1 MANNED
7 KLRDYLKRVTAELQ
21 QNTRRLREIEGRT
34 HEPVAI
40 VGMACRLPGGVASPE
55 DLWRLVA
62 GDGDAISEFP
72 QDRGWDVEGLYDPD
86 PDASGRTYCR
96 SGGFLH
102 DAGEFDAD
110 FFGISPREA
119 LAMDPQQRLSLTTAW
134 EAIEH
139 AGIDPT
145 TLKGSGLGVFVG
157 GWHTGYTSGQTT
169 AAQAPELEGHLV
181 SGAAL
186 GFLSGRIAYVLGTDG
201 PALTVDTACSSSL
214 VALHLAVQALR
225 KGECDMAL
233 AGGVTVMPNA
243 DLFVQFSRQ
252 RGLAADGR
260 SKAFATSADGFGPA
274 EGAGVLLVERL
285 SDARRHGHRVL
296 AVVRGSAVNQDGA
309 SNGLTAPNGPSQ
321 QRVIRRALADARL
334 TPGDVDVVEAH
345 GTGTRLGDPI
355 EAQALIA
362 TYGRERSGEQPL
374 KLGALKSNIGH
385 TQAAAGVAGVIK
397 MVQAM
402 RHGLLPKTLHVDEPS
417 DQIDW
422 SAGSVELLTEATDW
436 PEKSDGGPRR
446 AAVSS
451 FGISGTNAHVVLE
464 EAPAAA
470 EETASDTEPSTVG
483 GVVPWPVSA
492 KTPAALDTQI
502 GRLAAYADSRTDL
515 DPAAAARTLIHG
527 RTAMDHR
534 AVAIGD
540 SKKALRDAL
549 HMPEGLIRGTA
560 TDLGR
565 VAFVFP
571 GQGTQWAGMGA
582 ELLDVSQE
590 FAASMAECEAA
601 LAPYVDWSLEAVVR
615 QTPGAPTLERVDV
628 VQPVTFAVMVS
639 LARVWQHHGVT
650 PQAVVG
656 HSQGEIAAAC
666 VAGALSLDDAARVVA
681 LRSKSIAAHLAG
693 KGGMLSL
700 ALSETAVLERLTG
713 FDGLSV
719 AAVNGPTATVVSGDP
734 AQIEELARACEAD
747 GIRARIIPVDYA
759 SHSQQVE
766 IIEKELAEVLAGL
779 TPQAPRVPF
788 FSTLEGAWITEP
800 ALDGTYWYRN
810 LRHRVGFAPAVETLA
825 ADEGFTH
832 FVEVSA
838 HPVLTMALPDTVTG
852 LGTLRR
858 DQGDRDRLVTSLA
871 EAWAN
876 GLPID
881 WTSLLPSATGH
892 QADHLP
898 TYAFQT
904 ERYWLQDSAPTS
916 AADDWRYRVEWKPLT
931 TAGQADL
938 SGRWLVAAE
947 GRPDAELLGALKA
960 AGADV
965 EVLAAGADDDR
976 EALAAR
982 LAGLTAGDGFT
993 GVVSLLDGL
1002 TPLVAWVQALG
1013 DAGIGAPL
1021 WCVTRGAVSL
1031 GRHDTPADPDQAM
1044 LWGLG
1049 RVVALEHPERWAG
1062 LVDLPAQPDA
1072 AALAHLAT
1080 ALAGSTGEDQI
1091 AIRTTGLH
1099 ARRLAR
1105 APLHGRR
1112 PTRDWQPHGTVLITG
1127 GTGALG
1133 SHAARW
1139 MAHHGAEHLLL
1150 VSRSGDQAPGA
1161 IQLADELRE
1170 LGTRVTLAACDV
1182 ADPDAMRTLLAD
1194 IPTDTPL
1201 TAVLHTAGAPGGD
1214 PLDATGPEDIARILG
1229 AKTSGAQVLDDLLRG
1244 TPLDAF
1250 VLYSSNAGVWGSG
1263 GQGVYA
1269 AANAH
1274 LDALAARRR
1283 ARGETATSVAWG
1295 LWAGDGMGRGADDAY
1310 WQRRGIRPMSPDRAL
1325 DELAKALCHDETFVA
1340 VADVDWARFAPAFT
1354 VSRPSLLIDGVPE
1367 ARQALA
1373 GPVAPVGAPA
1383 PGDAASARSGQ
1394 SSALAAIAALPAPE
1408 HQPALLTLVRTHA
1421 AAVLGHSSPDR
1432 VAPGR
1437 AFTELG
1443 FDSLT
1448 AVQLRNQ
1455 LSAAVGSRLPAT
1467 TVFDHPTPAALAEHL
1482 HQEYLAP
1489 ADPAPTDWEGRVR
1502 RALAELPL
1510 DRLRDAGVLDTVLR
1524 LTGIEPEPAPGRPDG
1539 ATAGPDAE
1547 QEQAA
1552 SIDDLDAEA
1561 LIRMA
1566 LGPRTT

>member
-21 QNTRRLREIEGRT
+21 QNTKRLREIEGRA

-72 QDRGWDVEGLYDPD
+72 EDRGWDVEGLYDPD

-157 GWHTGYTSGQTT
+157 GWHTGYTSGQST
-169 AAQAPELEGHLV
+169 AVQSPELEGHLV

-252 RGLAADGR
+252 RGLASDGR

-285 SDARRHGHRVL
+285 SDARRNGHRVL

-334 TPGDVDVVEAH
+334 AAGDVDVVEAH

-362 TYGRERSGEQPL
+362 TYGQERSSEQPL
-374 KLGALKSNIGH
+374 RLGALKSNIGH

-422 SAGSVELLTEATDW
+422 SAGTVELLTEAMDW
-436 PEKSDGGPRR
+436 PEKNDGGLRR

-464 EAPAAA
+464 EAPAT
-470 EETASDTEPSTVG
+470 ETAARSVESPA
-483 GVVPWPVSA
+483 GVVPWLVSA
-492 KTPAALDTQI
+492 KTPAALDAQI

-515 DPAAAARTLIHG
+515 DPAAAGRALLDG
-527 RTAMDHR
+527 RTAMEHR

-540 SKKALRDAL
+540 SRETLRDAL
-549 HMPEGLIRGTA
+549 RMPEGLVRGTA
-560 TDLGR
+560 SDLGR

-582 ELLDVSQE
+582 ELLDASKE
-590 FAASMAECEAA
+590 FATAMAECETA
-601 LAPYVDWSLEAVVR
+601 LSAYVDWSLEAVVR
-615 QTPGAPTLERVDV
+615 QTPGAPSLERVDV

-639 LARVWQHHGVT
+639 LARVWQHHGIT
-650 PQAVVG
+650 PQAVIG

-700 ALSETAVLERLTG
+700 ALSETAVLERLAG
-713 FDGLSV
+713 FDGVSV

-734 AQIEELARACEAD
+734 TQIQELATTCEAD

-759 SHSQQVE
+759 SHSAHVE
-766 IIEKELAEVLAGL
+766 TIEDDLAKVLAGL

-825 ADEGFTH
+825 TDEGFTH
-832 FVEVSA
+832 FIEVSA
-838 HPVLTMALPDTVTG
+838 HPVLTMALPETVTG

-858 DQGDRDRLVTSLA
+858 DNGGQHRLTTSLA

-876 GLPID
+876 GLTVD
-881 WTSLLPSATGH
+881 WSALLPTTTTTH
-892 QADHLP
+892 PDLP

-904 ERYWLQDSAPTS
+904 ERYWLQSAAPTS
-916 AADDWRYRVEWKPLT
+916 AADDWRYRVDWKPLA
-931 TAGQADL
+931 TAEQADL
-938 SGRWLVAAE
+938 AGRWLVAAGGE
-947 GRPDAELLGALKA
+947 PDAELLGALKA
-960 AGADV
+960 AGAEV
-965 EVLAAGADDDR
+965 EVLETGGDDDR

-982 LAGLTAGDGFT
+982 LAGLTAGAGFT
-993 GVVSLLDGL
+993 GVVSFLDGL
-1002 TPLVAWVQALG
+1002 TPLLAWVQALG
-1013 DAGIGAPL
+1013 DAGIDAPL
-1021 WCVTRGAVSL
+1021 WCVTRGAVAV
-1031 GRHDTPADPDQAM
+1031 GRHDTPADPEQAM

-1049 RVVALEHPERWAG
+1049 RVVALEHPDRWAG
-1062 LVDLPAQPDA
+1062 LVDLPTTELDA
-1072 AALAHLAT
+1072 AALGHLTT
-1080 ALAGSTGEDQI
+1080 ALSGSTGEDQI
-1091 AIRTTGLH
+1091 AIRATGLH

-1112 PTRDWQPHGTVLITG
+1112 PARDWQPHGTVLITG

-1139 MAHHGAEHLLL
+1139 TAQHGADHLLL
-1150 VSRSGDQAPGA
+1150 ISRSGDQAPGA
-1161 IQLADELRE
+1161 DQLTDELTS
-1170 LGTRVTLAACDV
+1170 LGARVTIAACDV
-1182 ADPDAMRTLLAD
+1182 ADPHALRTLLDTIPAD
-1194 IPTDTPL
+1194 APL
-1201 TAVLHTAGAPGGD
+1201 TAVIHTAGAPGGD
-1214 PLDATGPEDIARILG
+1214 PLDATGPEDVARILG

-1340 VADVDWARFAPAFT
+1340 VADVDWERFAPAFT

-1373 GPVAPVGAPA
+1373 APAGGTAA
-1383 PGDAASARSGQ
+1383 PGDTASAASGQ
-1394 SSALAAIAALPAPE
+1394 STALAAITALPEAE
-1408 HQPALLTLVRTHA
+1408 RRPALLALVRTHA
-1421 AAVLGHSSPDR
+1421 AAVLGHPSPDR

-1455 LSAAVGSRLPAT
+1455 LSAAVGKRLPAT
-1467 TVFDHPTPAALAEHL
+1467 TVFDHPTPTALAAYL
-1482 HQEYLAP
+1482 HQEYVAP

-1510 DRLRDAGVLDTVLR
+1510 DRLRDAGVLDAVLR
-1524 LTGIEPEPAPGRPDG
+1524 LTGIEPEPTPGRTDG
-1539 ATAGPDAE
+1539 GTAGPGTESEADAE
-1547 QEQAA
+1547 PEA

>member
-55 DLWRLVA
+55 DLWELVA

-134 EAIEH
+134 EAIES

-145 TLKGSGLGVFVG
+145 SLKGSGLGVFVG

-169 AAQAPELEGHLV
+169 AAQSPELEGHLV

-285 SDARRHGHRVL
+285 SDARRNGHRVL

-334 TPGDVDVVEAH
+334 APGDVDVVEAH

-362 TYGRERSGEQPL
+362 TYGQEKSSEQPL
-374 KLGALKSNIGH
+374 RLGALKSNIGH

-422 SAGSVELLTEATDW
+422 SAGTVELLTQAVDW
-436 PEKSDGGPRR
+436 PQKQDGGLRR

-464 EAPAAA
+464 EAPADEITPADGP
-470 EETASDTEPSTVG
+470 TADGT
-483 GVVPWPVSA
+483 VPWLVSA
-492 KTPAALDTQI
+492 KTPAALDAQI
-502 GRLAAYADSRTDL
+502 ERLAAYADGRTDL
-515 DPAAAARTLIHG
+515 APAAVARGLVSG
-527 RTAMDHR
+527 RTAMEHR
-534 AVAIGD
+534 AVAVGD
-540 SKKALRDAL
+540 GREALRDAL
-549 HMPEGLIRGTA
+549 RMPEGLIRGTS
-560 TDLGR
+560 TDVGR

-582 ELLDVSQE
+582 ELLDVSKE
-590 FAASMAECEAA
+590 FAAEMAACETA
-601 LAPYVDWSLEAVVR
+601 LSRYVDWSLEAVVR
-615 QTPGAPTLERVDV
+615 QAPGAPTLDRVDV

-639 LARVWQHHGVT
+639 LAKVWQHHGIT

-656 HSQGEIAAAC
+656 HSQGEIAAAY
-666 VAGALSLDDAARVVA
+666 VAGALSLDNAAKVVA
-681 LRSKSIAAHLAG
+681 LRSKSIGAHLAG

-700 ALSETAVLERLTG
+700 ALAEADVLERLTA

-734 AQIEELARACEAD
+734 VQIEELARTCEAD
-747 GIRARIIPVDYA
+747 GVRARIIPVDYA
-759 SHSQQVE
+759 SHSAHVE
-766 IIEKELAEVLAGL
+766 TIETELAEVLAGL
-779 TPQAPRVPF
+779 TPRVPEVPF
-788 FSTLEGAWITEP
+788 FSTLEGAWITTP
-800 ALDGTYWYRN
+800 ALDSGYWYRN
-810 LRHRVGFAPAVETLA
+810 LRHPVGFAPAVETLA
-825 ADEGFTH
+825 TDEGFTH
-832 FVEVSA
+832 FVEISA
-838 HPVLTMALPDTVTG
+838 HPVLTMALPETVTG

-858 DQGDRDRLVTSLA
+858 EQGGQHRLTTSLA
-871 EAWAN
+871 EAWAS
-876 GLPID
+876 GLPVD
-881 WTSLLPSATGH
+881 WSPLLPTAGPNPE
-892 QADHLP
+892 LP
-898 TYAFQT
+898 TYAFRT
-904 ERYWLQDSAPTS
+904 ERFWLQSAAPTS

-931 TAGQADL
+931 ASGGAEL
-938 SGRWLVAAE
+938 SGRWLVAAGSE
-947 GRPDAELLGALKA
+947 PDAELVGALTA
-960 AGADV
+960 AGAEAV
-965 EVLAAGADDDR
+965 VLTAGADDDR
-976 EALAAR
+976 ETLAAR
-982 LAGLTAGDGFT
+982 LTALTTGDTFT
-993 GVVSLLDGL
+993 GVVSLLD
-1002 TPLVAWVQALG
+1002 TLVPQIAWVQALG
-1013 DAGIGAPL
+1013 DAGIGAPQ
-1021 WCVTRGAVSL
+1021 WSVTTGAVSI
-1031 GRHDTPADPDQAM
+1031 GHGDVPADPERAM

-1062 LVDLPAQPDA
+1062 LIDLPVQPDT
-1072 AALAHLAT
+1072 T
-1080 ALAGSTGEDQI
+1080 ALTHLVTTLSGATGEDQV

-1105 APLHGRR
+1105 APLHNRR

-1133 SHAARW
+1133 AHAARW
-1139 MAHHGAEHLLL
+1139 TAHHGAEHLLL

-1161 IQLADELRE
+1161 AELVGE
-1170 LGTRVTLAACDV
+1170 LEALGTRVTLAASDV
-1182 ADPDAMRTLLAD
+1182 TDPDAMRTLLGT
-1194 IPTDTPL
+1194 IPADTPL

-1214 PLDATGPEDIARILG
+1214 PLDATGPEDVARILG
-1229 AKTSGAQVLDDLLRG
+1229 AKTRGAEVLDELLRG

-1325 DELAKALCHDETFVA
+1325 DELAKAVCHDETFVA
-1340 VADVDWARFAPAFT
+1340 VADVDWERFAPAFT
-1354 VSRPSLLIDGVPE
+1354 VSRPSALIDGVPE

-1373 GPVAPVGAPA
+1373 APVGAPA
-1383 PGDAASARSGQ
+1383 SGESAAAPAGR
-1394 SSALAAIAALPAPE
+1394 SSALAAIAALPE
-1408 HQPALLTLVRTHA
+1408 SERRPALLTLVRTHA

-1455 LSAAVGSRLPAT
+1455 LSAAVGDRIPAT
-1467 TVFDHPTPAALAEHL
+1467 AVFDHPTPAALAAHL
-1482 HQEYLAP
+1482 QQAYLAP
-1489 ADPAPTDWEGRVR
+1489 AEPAPTDWEGRVR

-1510 DRLRDAGVLDTVLR
+1510 DRLRDAGVLETVLR
-1524 LTGIEPEPAPGRPDG
+1524 LTGIEPEPLPGGPDG
-1539 ATAGPDAE
+1539 GAADAE
-1547 QEQAA
+1547 PEPEA

-1566 LGPRTT
+1566 LGPRNDT

>member
-21 QNTRRLREIEGRT
+21 QNTKRLREIEGRT
-34 HEPVAI
+34 HEPIAI

-55 DLWRLVA
+55 DLWQLVA

-72 QDRGWDVEGLYDPD
+72 EDRGWDVEGLYDPD

-157 GWHTGYTSGQTT
+157 GWHTGYTSGQST
-169 AAQAPELEGHLV
+169 ALQSPELEGHLV

-285 SDARRHGHRVL
+285 SDARRNGHRVL

-334 TPGDVDVVEAH
+334 AAADVDVVEAH

-362 TYGRERSGEQPL
+362 TYGRERGSEQPL
-374 KLGALKSNIGH
+374 RLGALKSNIGH

-422 SAGSVELLTEATDW
+422 SAGTVELLTEAVDW
-436 PEKSDGGPRR
+436 PEKTDGGLRR

-451 FGISGTNAHVVLE
+451 FGISGTNAHVVIE
-464 EAPAAA
+464 EAPVASEAA
-470 EETASDTEPSTVG
+470 EAVESPA
-483 GVVPWPVSA
+483 GVVPWLVSA
-492 KTPAALDTQI
+492 KTPAALDAQI
-502 GRLAAYADSRTDL
+502 GRLASYADSRSDL
-515 DPAAAARTLIHG
+515 GPAVAARALLDG

-540 SKKALRDAL
+540 SREALRDAL
-549 HMPEGLIRGTA
+549 RMPEGLVRGTA
-560 TDLGR
+560 SDLGR

-582 ELLDVSQE
+582 ELLDVSKE
-590 FAASMAECEAA
+590 FAEAMAECEAA

-615 QTPGAPTLERVDV
+615 QAPGAPSLERVDV

-650 PQAVVG
+650 PQAVIG
-656 HSQGEIAAAC
+656 HSQGEIAAAY
-666 VAGALSLDDAARVVA
+666 VAGALTLDDAARVVT

-700 ALSETAVLERLTG
+700 ALSEAAALERLVN

-734 AQIEELARACEAD
+734 AQIQELADACETD

-759 SHSQQVE
+759 SHSAHVE
-766 IIEKELAEVLAGL
+766 TIEEDLAKVLAGL

-788 FSTLEGAWITEP
+788 YSTLEGDWITEP
-800 ALDGTYWYRN
+800 ALDAAYWYRN

-825 ADEGFTH
+825 TDEGFTH

-838 HPVLTMALPDTVTG
+838 HPVLTMALPETVTG

-858 DQGDRDRLVTSLA
+858 DNGGQERLITSLA

-876 GLPID
+876 GLPVE
-881 WTSLLPSATGH
+881 WTSHLPSSTTH
-892 QADHLP
+892 ADLP

-904 ERYWLQDSAPTS
+904 ERYWLQASAPTS
-916 AADDWRYRVEWKPLT
+916 AADDWRYRVDWKPLA
-931 TAGQADL
+931 TAAEADL
-938 SGRWLVAAE
+938 TGRWLVAAGGE
-947 GRPDAELLGALKA
+947 PDAGLLGALKA
-960 AGADV
+960 AGAEV
-965 EVLAAGADDDR
+965 EVVETGADDDR

-982 LAGLTAGDGFT
+982 LAGLTDGFT
-993 GVVSLLDGL
+993 GVISLLDGL

-1013 DAGIGAPL
+1013 DAGIEAPL
-1021 WCVTRGAVSL
+1021 WCVTRGAVFV

-1062 LVDLPAQPDA
+1062 LLDLPTELDPST
-1072 AALAHLAT
+1072 LGHLVT
-1080 ALAGSTGEDQI
+1080 VLAGSTGEDQI

-1112 PTRDWQPHGTVLITG
+1112 PARNWQPHGTVLITG

-1133 SHAARW
+1133 THAARW
-1139 MAHHGAEHLLL
+1139 MAQHGAEHLLL
-1150 VSRSGDQAPGA
+1150 VSRSGNQAPGA
-1161 IQLADELRE
+1161 TQLTEELHT
-1170 LGTRVTLAACDV
+1170 LGARVTIAACDV
-1182 ADPDAMRTLLAD
+1182 ADPDAMRTLLD
-1194 IPTDTPL
+1194 TIPTDTPL

-1229 AKTSGAQVLDDLLRG
+1229 AKTSGAQVLDDLLQG

-1325 DELAKALCHDETFVA
+1325 DELAKAVCHDETFVA
-1340 VADVDWARFAPAFT
+1340 VADVDWERFAPAFT

-1373 GPVAPVGAPA
+1373 APAAGAAA
-1383 PGDAASARSGQ
+1383 PGDVSSASGQ
-1394 SSALAAIAALPAPE
+1394 SSALAAITALPEPE
-1408 HQPALLTLVRTHA
+1408 RLPALLTLVRTHA
-1421 AAVLGHSSPDR
+1421 AAVLGHPSPDR

-1455 LSAAVGSRLPAT
+1455 LSAAVGGKLPAT
-1467 TVFDHPTPAALAEHL
+1467 TVFDHPTPTALAAYL
-1482 HQEYLAP
+1482 HQKYVAP

-1502 RALAELPL
+1502 RALSELPL
-1510 DRLRDAGVLDTVLR
+1510 DRLRDAGLLDAVLR
-1524 LTGIEPEPAPGRPDG
+1524 LTGIEPEPAPGSPDSG
-1539 ATAGPDAE
+1539 TAGADGEPAAE
-1547 QEQAA
+1547 PAA

>member
-55 DLWRLVA
+55 DLWQLVA

-145 TLKGSGLGVFVG
+145 SLKGSGLGVFVG

-169 AAQAPELEGHLV
+169 AVQSPELEGHLV

-285 SDARRHGHRVL
+285 SDARRKGHRVL

-334 TPGDVDVVEAH
+334 TPGDVDAVEAH

-362 TYGRERSGEQPL
+362 TYGQERSSEQPL
-374 KLGALKSNIGH
+374 RLGALKSNIGH

-422 SAGSVELLTEATDW
+422 SAGTVELLTEAVDW
-436 PEKSDGGPRR
+436 PRKQDGGPRR

-464 EAPAAA
+464 EPPTPTEDTPAA
-470 EETASDTEPSTVG
+470 EPSPAG
-483 GVVPWPVSA
+483 SVVPWLVSA
-492 KTPAALDTQI
+492 KTPAALDAQI
-502 GRLAAYADSRTDL
+502 GRLAAYADARTDL
-515 DPAAAARTLIHG
+515 DPAAAARALAGG
-527 RTAMDHR
+527 RTAMEHR

-540 SKKALRDAL
+540 SREALRDAL
-549 HMPEGLIRGTA
+549 RMPEALIRGTS
-560 TDLGR
+560 TDVGR

-582 ELLDVSQE
+582 ELLDESQE
-590 FAASMAECEAA
+590 FAAAMAECETA
-601 LAPYVDWSLEAVVR
+601 LSPYVDWSLEAVVR
-615 QTPGAPTLERVDV
+615 QAPGAPSLERVDV

-639 LARVWQHHGVT
+639 LAKLWQHHGVT

-656 HSQGEIAAAC
+656 HSQGEIAAAY
-666 VAGALSLDDAARVVA
+666 VAGALTLDDAARVVA
-681 LRSKSIAAHLAG
+681 LRSRSIAAHLAG
-693 KGGMLSL
+693 KGGMISL
-700 ALSETAVLERLTG
+700 ALSQTDVLERIDTL
-713 FDGLSV
+713 DGLSI

-734 AQIEELARACEAD
+734 TQIDELARTCEAD
-747 GIRARIIPVDYA
+747 GIRARVIPVDYA

-766 IIEKELAEVLAGL
+766 IIESELAQILSGL
-779 TPQAPRVPF
+779 KPQTPRVPF
-788 FSTLEGAWITEP
+788 FSTLECTWITEP
-800 ALDGTYWYRN
+800 TLDATYWYRN
-810 LRHRVGFAPAVETLA
+810 LRHPVGFAPAIETLA
-825 ADEGFTH
+825 TTEGFTH

-852 LGTLRR
+852 LSTLRR
-858 DQGDRDRLVTSLA
+858 EQGGLDRLITSLA
-871 EAWAN
+871 EAWTN
-876 GLPID
+876 GLPLD
-881 WTSLLPSATGH
+881 WTPVLPAATG
-892 QADHLP
+892 DLPDLP

-904 ERYWLQDSAPTS
+904 ERFWLQSSAPTS
-916 AADDWRYRVEWKPLT
+916 AADDWRYRVEWQPLT
-931 TAGQADL
+931 ASGQAAL
-938 SGRWLVAAE
+938 SGRWLVAAGSE
-947 GRPDAELLGALKA
+947 PDAELLGALKA
-960 AGADV
+960 AGAEV
-965 EVLAAGADDDR
+965 EVLEAGADGDR
-976 EALAAR
+976 GALAAR
-982 LAGLTAGDGFT
+982 LAALTTGEGGFT

-1002 TPLVAWVQALG
+1002 VPQVAWVQALG
-1013 DAGIGAPL
+1013 DAGIEAPL
-1021 WCVTRGAVSL
+1021 WCVTQGAVSV
-1031 GRHDTPADPDQAM
+1031 GHDDVPADPHRAM

-1072 AALAHLAT
+1072 TALTHLMT
-1080 ALAGSTGEDQI
+1080 VLAGSTGEDQI
-1091 AIRTTGLH
+1091 AIRTSGLH

-1112 PTRDWQPHGTVLITG
+1112 PARDWQPHGTVLVTG

-1133 SHAARW
+1133 SHTARRL
-1139 MAHHGAEHLLL
+1139 ARHGAEHLLL
-1150 VSRSGDQAPGA
+1150 ISRSGDQAPGA
-1161 IQLADELRE
+1161 TELTDELRA
-1170 LGTRVTLAACDV
+1170 LGARVTLAACDV
-1182 ADPDAMRTLLAD
+1182 ADTDAMRTVLNS
-1194 IPTDTPL
+1194 IPTDAPL
-1201 TAVLHTAGAPGGD
+1201 TAVVHTAGAPGGE
-1214 PLDATGPEDIARILG
+1214 PLDVTGPQDIARILG
-1229 AKTSGAQVLDDLLRG
+1229 AKTRGAEVLDDLLRG

-1310 WQRRGIRPMSPDRAL
+1310 WQRRGIRPMSPERAL
-1325 DELAKALCHDETFVA
+1325 DELARALCHDETFVA
-1340 VADVDWARFAPAFT
+1340 VADVDWGRFAPAFT

-1373 GPVAPVGAPA
+1373 APVAAPA
-1383 PGDAASARSGQ
+1383 PGDGAAAPAGA
-1394 SSALAAIAALPAPE
+1394 SSALAGIAALPEPE
-1408 HQPALLTLVRTHA
+1408 RRPALLTLVRTHA

-1455 LSAAVGSRLPAT
+1455 LSAVIGSRLPAT
-1467 TVFDHPTPAALAEHL
+1467 AVFDHPTPAALAAHL
-1482 HQEYLAP
+1482 HERHLAP
-1489 ADPAPTDWEGRVR
+1489 AAPAPADWEGRVR
-1502 RALAELPL
+1502 QALAELPL

-1524 LTGIEPEPAPGRPDG
+1524 LTGIEPEPVPGGPG
-1539 ATAGPDAE
+1539 SVAAGP
-1547 QEQAA
+1547 AA
-1552 SIDDLDAEA
+1552 DPEPETSIDDLDAEA

-1566 LGPRTT
+1566 LGPRNA

>member
-55 DLWRLVA
+55 DLWQLVA

-134 EAIEH
+134 EAIEN

-169 AAQAPELEGHLV
+169 AVQSPELEGHLV

-285 SDARRHGHRVL
+285 SDARRNGHRIL

-334 TPGDVDVVEAH
+334 APGDVDVVEAH

-362 TYGRERSGEQPL
+362 TYGQEKSSEQPL
-374 KLGALKSNIGH
+374 RLGALKSNIGH

-422 SAGSVELLTEATDW
+422 SAGTVELLTEAVDW
-436 PEKSDGGPRR
+436 PEKQDGGLRR

-464 EAPAAA
+464 EAPASE
-470 EETASDTEPSTVG
+470 EETQTVELQTVG
-483 GVVPWPVSA
+483 SPAGGTVPWLVSA
-492 KTPAALDTQI
+492 KTPAALDAQI
-502 GRLAAYADSRTDL
+502 GRLAAYADGRTDL
-515 DPAAAARTLIHG
+515 DPAVAARGLISG
-527 RTAMDHR
+527 RTAMEHR
-534 AVAIGD
+534 AVAVGD
-540 SKKALRDAL
+540 SREALRDAL
-549 HMPEGLIRGTA
+549 RMPEGLIRGTA
-560 TDLGR
+560 SDVGR

-582 ELLDVSQE
+582 ELLDSSPE
-590 FAASMAECEAA
+590 FAASMEECETA
-601 LAPYVDWSLEAVVR
+601 LSRYVDWSLEAVVR
-615 QTPGAPTLERVDV
+615 QVPGAPTLDRVDV

-639 LARVWQHHGVT
+639 LAKVWQHHGVT
-650 PQAVVG
+650 PQAVIG
-656 HSQGEIAAAC
+656 HSQGEIAAAY
-666 VAGALSLDDAARVVA
+666 VAGALSLDDAARVVT

-693 KGGMLSL
+693 KGGMISL
-700 ALSETAVLERLTG
+700 ALDEAAVLKRLSD

-734 AQIEELARACEAD
+734 TQIEELARTCEAD

-779 TPQAPRVPF
+779 APQAPHVPF
-788 FSTLEGAWITEP
+788 FSTLEGSWITEP
-800 ALDGTYWYRN
+800 VLDGGYWYRN

-825 ADEGFTH
+825 VEGFTH
-832 FVEVSA
+832 FIEVSA
-838 HPVLTMALPDTVTG
+838 HPVLTMALPETVTG

-858 DQGDRDRLVTSLA
+858 DNGGQHRLTTSLA

-876 GLPID
+876 GLTLD
-881 WTSLLPSATGH
+881 WAPVLPTATGH
-892 QADHLP
+892 HPELP

-904 ERYWLQDSAPTS
+904 ERFWLQSSAPTS

-931 TAGQADL
+931 ASGQADL
-938 SGRWLVAAE
+938 SGRWLVAVGSE
-947 GRPDAELLGALKA
+947 PDAELLGALKA
-960 AGADV
+960 AGAEVDV
-965 EVLAAGADDDR
+965 LEAGADDDR

-982 LAGLTAGDGFT
+982 LAALTTGDGFT

-1002 TPLVAWVQALG
+1002 VPQVAWVQALG
-1013 DAGIGAPL
+1013 DAGIEAPL
-1021 WCVTRGAVSL
+1021 WSVTQGAVSV
-1031 GRHDTPADPDQAM
+1031 GRLDTPADPDRAM

-1062 LVDLPAQPDA
+1062 LIDLPADPDA
-1072 AALAHLAT
+1072 ASFAHLIT
-1080 ALAGSTGEDQI
+1080 ALSGATGEDQI

-1099 ARRLAR
+1099 ARRLTR

-1150 VSRSGDQAPGA
+1150 ISRSGEQAPGA
-1161 IQLADELRE
+1161 TQLAEELAV
-1170 LGTRVTLAACDV
+1170 LGARVTISACDV
-1182 ADPDAMRTLLAD
+1182 ADLDAMRTLLD
-1194 IPTDTPL
+1194 GIPAEAPL
-1201 TAVLHTAGAPGGD
+1201 TAVVHTAGAPGGD
-1214 PLDATGPEDIARILG
+1214 PLDVTGPEDIARILG
-1229 AKTSGAQVLDDLLRG
+1229 AKTSGAEVLDDLLRG

-1263 GQGVYA
+1263 SQGVYA

-1325 DELAKALCHDETFVA
+1325 DELAKALSHDETFVA
-1340 VADVDWARFAPAFT
+1340 VADVDWERFAPAFT
-1354 VSRPSLLIDGVPE
+1354 VSRPSLLLDGVPE

-1373 GPVAPVGAPA
+1373 APVGAPA
-1383 PGDAASARSGQ
+1383 PGDAAAAPTGQ
-1394 SSALAAIAALPAPE
+1394 SSALAAITALPEPE
-1408 HQPALLTLVRTHA
+1408 RRPALLTLVRTHA

-1455 LSAAVGSRLPAT
+1455 LSTVVGNRLPAT
-1467 TVFDHPTPAALAEHL
+1467 TVFDHPTPAALAAHL
-1482 HQEYLAP
+1482 HEAYLAP
-1489 ADPAPTDWEGRVR
+1489 AEPAPTDWEGRVR

-1524 LTGIEPEPAPGRPDG
+1524 LTGIEPEPGTGGSDSGAADPG
-1539 ATAGPDAE
+1539 AE
-1547 QEQAA
+1547 PEA

-1566 LGPRTT
+1566 LGPRNT